1 MGVLDV
7 NNLKKEFGSDL
18 LFSDVTF
25 TLNPFD
31 KLAIIG
37 QNGAG
42 KTTLVKMILN
52 QESID
57 AGSINIASNKT
68 VGYLSQVMIHSF
80 ENTLYEEMLCAFDEV
95 IAIGKKMNEVME
107 KLTSD
112 PDNKVLLKQY
122 GSLENQYAN
131 KQGYDYEYL
140 IHMMISKFGFS
151 KEDTRD

>member
-52 QESID
+52 QD
-57 AGSINIASNKT
+57 L
-68 VGYLSQVMIHSF
+68 LSQ
-80 ENTLYEEMLCAFDEV
+80 
-95 IAIGKKMNEVME
+95 
-107 KLTSD
+107 
-112 PDNKVLLKQY
+112 
-122 GSLENQYAN
+122 
-131 KQGYDYEYL
+131 
-140 IHMMISKFGFS
+140 
-151 KEDTRD
+151 